1 MIAEFPKIDDTN
13 HSQLKSCYLNNIRYN
28 IGLIPQNK
36 IDAVFNNSCSNEVIA
51 PYRALNLDLKSI

>member
-13 HSQLKSCYLNNIRYN
+13 HSQLKSSVTLIILDN